1 MEYRERIPANRIE
14 PSFWK
19 GRRVFVTG
27 HTGFMG
33 GWLCLWLDRLGAE
46 IAGYAL
52 PPPAQ
57 PSLFDAAAI
66 GERLCSVIADIRDLE
81 RLTAAMKD
89 FAPEIVLH
97 LAAQPLV
104 GIAHN
109 EPVETFS
116 TNVMGTVNVLQAIR
130 STPSVKATLMVTT
143 DKVYENQEWA
153 WGYRECDPLG
163 GHEPY
168 GASKACAEIAVDAF
182 RQSYFSDAREIGVAT
197 IRAGNIIGGGDW
209 ARSRLIPDAI
219 RAFSAGNPLNLRHPA
234 ATRPWQHVLDPL
246 RGYLMLGQR
255 LTEDPAQWS
264 GPWNFGPAED
274 DAVPVSVIADEL
286 TRLWGEGAH
295 WKCVAA
301 DTEPDSI
308 AATVKEAQLLVLSS
322 SQAMKRLEWRPVWRI
337 HRALSATVEWY
348 KAHVAQQDM
357 YDYSM
362 QQISL
367 VEGSN

>member
-1 MEYRERIPANRIE
+1 MEHLERMPANRIE
-14 PSFWK
+14 PSFWN

-33 GWLCLWLDRLGAE
+33 GWLCLWLNRLGAE

-52 PPPAQ
+52 PPPTQ
-57 PSLFDAAAI
+57 QSLFEITAL
-66 GERLCSVIADIRDLE
+66 GERLCSIIADIRDLE
-81 RLTAAMKD
+81 CLTAAMTD
-89 FAPEIVLH
+89 FKPDIVLH

-104 GIAHN
+104 GTAHG
-109 EPVETFS
+109 EPVETFG

-130 STPSVKATLMVTT
+130 SAPSVEAALIVTT
-143 DKVYENQEWA
+143 DKVYDNQEWA

-168 GASKACAEIAVDAF
+168 GASKACAEIAVEAF
-182 RQSYFSDAREIGVAT
+182 RQSYFSDEREIGIAT
-197 IRAGNIIGGGDW
+197 IRAGNIIGGGDF

-219 RAFSAGNPLNLRHPA
+219 RAFSAGNPLTVRNPS

-255 LTEDPAQWS
+255 LTEEPAQWS

-274 DAVPVSVIADEL
+274 DALPVSTIAEEL
-286 TRLWGEGAH
+286 IGLWGNDARWQCDEADA
-295 WKCVAA
+295 KPAA
-301 DTEPDSI
+301 GT
-308 AATVKEAQLLVLSS
+308 ATFKESHQLVLSS
-322 SQAMKRLEWRPVWRI
+322 SQAARRLEWRPVWRI
-337 HRALSATVEWY
+337 QRALSATVEWY

-357 YDYSM
+357 YDFSM

-367 VEGSN
+367 VEGTN